1 MCTGSLY
8 GTDHGT
14 VCGAMVLEGGRG
26 SHLSYNHWHEL
37 LADPEK
43 EIPMKRK
50 ILFLTEAI
58 LLPVLL
64 LFCFF
69 GSGEVSGTDSCTLQR
84 EEETGELVSDTFSL
98 KPGVY
103 RIIVEADAA
112 GGGIGAGMEIGL
124 NAEQMTFH
132 AIRGSRAALYAGTE
146 HKEITYYVTAPVE
159 GAYVS
164 ILPFSENA
172 EVSYELRV
180 ERTAAGSRMTFV
192 MTVLLCGILN
202 GLLAFHRKIMT
213 GEVSAGKKWT
223 ACALA
228 AIWAVACIPLMV
240 DYLILGTD
248 SVQCLTETEQLLR
261 GEWGTIP
268 FLHLLYLWIPA
279 AVRGIGFPV
288 MTAYKVLFVLLTGA
302 ATLLIYGVFFGQ
314 TKDVRLA
321 LSVTALGV
329 WSPLAMKWMYT
340 QGNPG
345 KLVIYVLAYALLGL
359 IVGWILGKKKTAD
372 RKISPWIL
380 FTVSLVLILQ
390 VLYFEDNLTFQSD
403 VYYWYNEEAFMTG
416 E

>member
-1 MCTGSLY
+1 
-8 GTDHGT
+8 
-14 VCGAMVLEGGRG
+14 
-26 SHLSYNHWHEL
+26 
-37 LADPEK
+37 
-43 EIPMKRK
+43 MKRK
-50 ILFLTEAI
+50 ILFLAEAI

-69 GSGEVSGTDSCTLQR
+69 GSGEVSGTDSRTLQR
-84 EEETGELVSDTFSL
+84 EEETGELISDTFSL

-132 AIRGSRAALYAGTE
+132 AIRGNRAALYAGTE

-164 ILPFSENA
+164 ILPFSED
-172 EVSYELRV
+172 
-180 ERTAAGSRMTFV
+180 
-192 MTVLLCGILN
+192 
-202 GLLAFHRKIMT
+202 
-213 GEVSAGKKWT
+213 VSAGKKWT

-288 MTAYKVLFVLLTGA
+288 MTAYKVLYVLLTGA

-321 LSVTALGV
+321 LPVTALGV

-403 VYYWYNEEAFMTG
+403 VYYWYNEEPFMTG

>member
-1 MCTGSLY
+1 
-8 GTDHGT
+8 
-14 VCGAMVLEGGRG
+14 
-26 SHLSYNHWHEL
+26 
-37 LADPEK
+37 
-43 EIPMKRK
+43 MKRK
-50 ILFLTEAI
+50 ILFLAEGI
-58 LLPVLL
+58 LLLVLL
-64 LFCFF
+64 LLCFSR
-69 GSGEVSGTDSCTLQR
+69 SGEVAEINSRELQR
-84 EEETGELVSDTFSL
+84 DEETGELVSSTFPLS
-98 KPGVY
+98 PGVY

-146 HKEITYYVTAPVE
+146 YKEITYYVTAPVE

-164 ILPFSENA
+164 ILPFSEDA

-192 MTVLLCGILN
+192 MAVLLCGILN
-202 GLLAFHRKIMT
+202 GLLAFRRKIMT

-268 FLHLLYLWIPA
+268 FLHLFYLWIPA

-321 LSVTALGV
+321 LPVTALGV

-403 VYYWYNEEAFMTG
+403 VYYWYNEEPFMTG